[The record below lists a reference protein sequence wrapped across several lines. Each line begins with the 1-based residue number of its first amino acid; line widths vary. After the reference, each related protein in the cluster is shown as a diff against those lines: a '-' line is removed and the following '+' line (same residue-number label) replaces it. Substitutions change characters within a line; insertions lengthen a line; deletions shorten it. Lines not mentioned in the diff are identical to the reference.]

1 MDELVFT
8 PAAVLDLLSSIEE
21 LKDYDI
27 DVYDDGSKLTFTIGE
42 SQYEINTKV
51 AEDVEVPEEV
61 VEEVAEINEENYE
74 PFQDQV
80 SDDEPV
86 EGGLIK
92 ELIKTLA
99 IGGLVRLTKNAISKA

>member
-27 DVYDDGSKLTFTIGE
+27 DFQETSSGITFSVGE
-42 SQYEINTKV
+42 SQYEIKNNS
-51 AEDVEVPEEV
+51 AEPVEVPEEV
-61 VEEVAEINEENYE
+61 VDEVAEINEENYE
-74 PFQDQV
+74 PYA
-80 SDDEPV
+80 SDDDGEAV

-99 IGGLVRLTKNAISKA
+99 IGGLVRLTKKAIEKA

>member
-27 DVYDDGSKLTFTIGE
+27 DFQETSSGITFSVGE
-42 SQYEINTKV
+42 SQYEIKNNS
-51 AEDVEVPEEV
+51 AEPVEVPEEV
-61 VEEVAEINEENYE
+61 VDEVAEINEENYE
-74 PFQDQV
+74 PYA
-80 SDDEPV
+80 SDDGEAV
-86 EGGLIK
+86 EGGLIQ

-99 IGGLVRLTKNAISKA
+99 IGGLVRLTKKAIEKA

>member
-27 DVYDDGSKLTFTIGE
+27 DVYDSGDKLTFTIGE
-42 SQYEINTKV
+42 SKYDVNVNV
-51 AEDVEVPEEV
+51 AENVEAPEEV
-61 VEEVAEINEENYE
+61 IEEVAAINEENYE
-74 PFQDQV
+74 PFQDEA

-99 IGGLVRLTKNAISKA
+99 IGGLVRLTKNAIQKA

>member
-1 MDELVFT
+1 MEELVFT

-27 DVYDDGSKLTFTIGE
+27 DVYDSGDKLTFTIGE
-42 SQYEINTKV
+42 SQYEINTKA

-61 VEEVAEINEENYE
+61 VDEVAAINEDNYE
-74 PFQDQV
+74 PYLDQV
-80 SDDEPV
+80 DDEDVV
-86 EGGLIK
+86 EGGVIK

-99 IGGLVRLTKNAISKA
+99 LGGLVRLTKNALQKA

>member
-27 DVYDDGSKLTFTIGE
+27 DFQESSSGITLLVGE
-42 SQYEINTKV
+42 SQYEIKSSSAEPV
-51 AEDVEVPEEV
+51 AVPEEV

-74 PFQDQV
+74 PYLSEDD
-80 SDDEPV
+80 SDPV
-86 EGGLIK
+86 EGGIIK

-99 IGGLVRLTKNAISKA
+99 IGGLVRLTKKAIEKA